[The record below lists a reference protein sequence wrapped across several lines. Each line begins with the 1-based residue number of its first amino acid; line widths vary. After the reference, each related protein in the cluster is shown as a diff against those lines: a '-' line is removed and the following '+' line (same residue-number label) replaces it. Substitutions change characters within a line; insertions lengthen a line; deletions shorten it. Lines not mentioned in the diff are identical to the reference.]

1 MARVLQHGGGVHV
14 EVLAAEHQAGPT
26 SPLVRRLRR
35 LGDLHLAL
43 AGLAANHASFQ
54 ERLVGDLG
62 VTNQKI
68 PAGKLSS

>member
-1 MARVLQHGGGVHV
+1 MARVLQHRGGVHI
-14 EVLAAEHQAGPT
+14 EVLAAEHQARPT
-26 SPLVRRLRR
+26 SPLVRRLWR

-43 AGLAANHASFQ
+43 TGLAANHASFQ

-62 VTNQKI
+62 VPDQKI

>member
-26 SPLVRRLRR
+26 SPLRRLWR

-43 AGLAANHASFQ
+43 AGLAAYHTSFQ
-54 ERLVGDLG
+54 ERLMRDLG
-62 VTNQKI
+62 VPDQKI
-68 PAGKLSS
+68 PENKLSS

>member
-1 MARVLQHGGGVHV
+1 MARVLQHGGGVHI
-14 EVLAAEHQAGPT
+14 EVLAAEHQARPT
-26 SPLVRRLRR
+26 SPLGRLWR

-62 VTNQKI
+62 VPDQKI